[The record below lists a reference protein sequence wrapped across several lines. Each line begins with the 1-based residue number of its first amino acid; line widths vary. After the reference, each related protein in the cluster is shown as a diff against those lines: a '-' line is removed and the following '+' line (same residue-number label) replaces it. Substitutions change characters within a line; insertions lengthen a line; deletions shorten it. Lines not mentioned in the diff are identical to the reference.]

1 MLVTRTTDATNCWLP
16 VCLYLTLL
24 MTCIETPRLAWWHLA
39 GVGSLYT
46 GAASWRML
54 FLLLLPHSAVLSQ
67 TPVYTARP
75 HMVHPAWCIH
85 GSYGQGKSKYH
96 GAKVNKNAEKN
107 LNCCT
112 QTAYSGSTFVWSFGF
127 YVHFWICFSSLVSSV
142 IASDWKPTLIFH
154 ANGLVRENNSFCPG
168 KSGKVRENEFCKV
181 VWGTKCIA

>member
-112 QTAYSGSTFVWSFGF
+112 QTAYSGSTFVCSFVSMSTF
-127 YVHFWICFSSLVSSV
+127 EFVSPLLFLVWLQA
-142 IASDWKPTLIFH
+142 I
-154 ANGLVRENNSFCPG
+154 ENRHWYFT
-168 KSGKVRENEFCKV
+168 RMD
-181 VWGTKCIA
+181 